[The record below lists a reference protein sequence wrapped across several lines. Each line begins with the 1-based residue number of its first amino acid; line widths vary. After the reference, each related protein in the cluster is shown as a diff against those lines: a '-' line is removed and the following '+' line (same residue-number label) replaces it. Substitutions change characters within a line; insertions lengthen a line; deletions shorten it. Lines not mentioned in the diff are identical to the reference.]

1 MRIETVEEPE
11 KLVELLKN
19 ETSIILSTTYN
30 ELDSMVIDEIEEL
43 ESNVSNRIMNLQ
55 LIEEVKVIKHNI
67 FLDILNTNNEVI
79 RKKIIL
85 KLNLKQKIKNQN
97 I

>member
-43 ESNVSNRIMNLQ
+43 KSNVSNRIMKDFCDSHRRMFY
-55 LIEEVKVIKHNI
+55 I
-67 FLDILNTNNEVI
+67 DIVGESLLSDGTPDPVLF
-79 RKKIIL
+79 RADALHPSK
-85 KLNLKQKIKNQN
+85 
-97 I
+97 